1 MSKSQH
7 ARRLEGQRRA
17 QSRRRIRM
25 AGIGVALLVVVGIIM
40 AVWQTGAND
49 NTATGATNAI
59 GSQVSRLDPASRDEH
74 PTENDVAGL
83 QAAER
88 GTVGKPVLVWFHADW

>member
-7 ARRLEGQRRA
+7 ARRPEGQRRA

-25 AGIGVALLVVVGIIM
+25 VGIGVALLVVVGIIM
-40 AVWQTGAND
+40 AVWQTGANE

-59 GSQVSRLDPASRDEH
+59 GSQLSEH

-83 QAAER
+83 QAAES

>member
-1 MSKSQH
+1 MAKNKH
-7 ARRLEGQRRA
+7 ARRLEAQRRA

-25 AGIGVALLVVVGIIM
+25 VGIGVALLVVVGIIM

-49 NTATGATNAI
+49 NTATGASNAI
-59 GSQVSRLDPASRDEH
+59 GSQVSEH

-83 QAAER
+83 QAAEK
-88 GTVGKPVLVWFHADW
+88 GTVGKPVLVWFHANW